1 MEEKTH
7 YGQVT
12 IRSFLNDLARDTPT
26 LPAGGCAEALVGA
39 TAAALFRF
47 VAQVALRGNKNP
59 ERKENLTTMISRLKS
74 LQEACVK
81 TMDRDKEAYHR
92 IIKASRLVNTT
103 QSEQF
108 KREAALQKAKTG
120 ALIPP
125 TELIRCGLEML
136 RCGFELIQE
145 GLPGAVA
152 DAGAAA
158 EMAHACV
165 WGGIWMVR
173 SNLMEISDTD
183 LVTQHRKILDMYR
196 KEEEGLYGE
205 ITKELKNRL
214 HVHSSVD

>member
-1 MEEKTH
+1 MRLKAVSVFTSPLQIPH
-7 YGQVT
+7 RFTQV
-12 IRSFLNDLARDTPT
+12 
-26 LPAGGCAEALVGA
+26 
-39 TAAALFRF
+39 
-47 VAQVALRGNKNP
+47 
-59 ERKENLTTMISRLKS
+59 SRL
-74 LQEACVK
+74 A
-81 TMDRDKEAYHR
+81 
-92 IIKASRLVNTT
+92 NTT

-108 KREAALQKAKTG
+108 KREGALQKAKTV

-125 TELIRCGLEML
+125 KELIRCGLDML
-136 RCGFELIQE
+136 RCGFVLIQE
-145 GLPGAVA
+145 GLPVA

-173 SNLMEISDTD
+173 SNLMEISDPD

-205 ITKELKNRL
+205 ITKELKKRL

>member
-1 MEEKTH
+1 MKEKCH
-7 YGQVT
+7 YDRLT
-12 IRSFLNDLARDTPT
+12 IRSFLKELARETPT

-47 VAQVALRGNKNP
+47 VAQVSLSGNKIP

-74 LQEACVK
+74 LQESCVK

-92 IIKASRLVNTT
+92 IIQTSRLANTT

-108 KREAALQKAKTG
+108 KRETALKKTKTG

-125 TELIRCGLEML
+125 MELIRCGLVML
-136 RCGFELIQE
+136 RFGFVLIQE
-145 GLPGAVA
+145 GLPVALA

-173 SNLMEISDTD
+173 SNLMEISDPD
-183 LVTQHRKILDMYR
+183 LVTQNRKILDIYR

-205 ITKELKNRL
+205 ITKELKKRL